1 MKITLATKI
10 TIARIF
16 LIIPTVIL
24 YILGIAFQQDFT
36 AYTAIMSVTCV
47 MFVVV
52 CATDFI
58 DGYIAR
64 KTGTVSDLGK
74 FLDPIADKVVVVIM
88 LFMVMYHG
96 RGLNIFPY
104 NSLIVALFG
113 GLILTRELIVGAFR
127 TIAAKKGLV
136 LAADIFGKIKTNLLD
151 IALAF
156 LIMAGVHQ
164 VISWIGTVVYY
175 AGAIMTVASGL
186 NYILKNK
193 QVLFDEPKAT
203 EDTVYADETA
213 EETVAESTHAE
224 VEETTEE

>member
-16 LIIPTVIL
+16 LVIPTVIL
-24 YILGIAFQQDFT
+24 YILGITFQRDFT

-88 LFMVMYHG
+88 LFMVVYHG
-96 RGLNIFPY
+96 RGLDIFPY

-175 AGAIMTVASGL
+175 AGAVMTVASGL

-224 VEETTEE
+224 VEENTEE